1 MNKSKFYGNIV
12 DISEIP
18 EPLLKL
24 VMSEWF
30 DKNDIIVDKERID
43 SDYVRIIGNDINQI
57 RARKDVRNG
66 GGVRI
71 KEVKR

>member
-1 MNKSKFYGNIV
+1 M
-12 DISEIP
+12 DLSEIP

-24 VMSEWF
+24 VMHDWF
-30 DKNDIIVDKERID
+30 DKNDTIIDNKERID
-43 SDYVRIIGNDINQI
+43 SNYVRVVGNNLEQIKSRINLLQMHK
-57 RARKDVRNG
+57 RVRNG